1 MSGMAHRALKRALGT
16 ALEAHAVRLRE
27 SGRLDRRDFVRL
39 LGGSAMTGILSA
51 CSAQGSEEMSRL
63 LRAVGRQNERVERW
77 MQRRLRAEDRA
88 PRGLPTAGDALP
100 SYHIS
105 PAVPTWDAAAWG
117 EWSLVVDGAVRT
129 PLRLSLG
136 ELRRLATRTQR
147 VEHFCV
153 EGWTAAVEWN
163 GVPMTTLVRMAGP
176 LPGAGYVD
184 FNSFDDGYH
193 ESWDLESVTHP
204 QTLVALGKDGAPL
217 SAAYGAPARVH
228 SPVKLGYKNTKY
240 LTRITLLAAPN
251 GGYWSDQGYEWFGG
265 T

>member
-1 MSGMAHRALKRALGT
+1 M
-16 ALEAHAVRLRE
+16 LR
-27 SGRLDRRDFVRL
+27 
-39 LGGSAMTGILSA
+39 
-51 CSAQGSEEMSRL
+51 Q
-63 LRAVGRQNERVERW
+63 
-77 MQRRLRAEDRA
+77 LRAENRV
-88 PRGLPTAGDALP
+88 PRSLPAAGDALP

-105 PAVPTWDAAAWG
+105 PAVPTWDTATQG

-129 PLRLSLG
+129 PMRWSLG
-136 ELRRLATRTQR
+136 ELRRLATRSQR

-153 EGWTAAVEWN
+153 EGWSAVVEWH
-163 GVPMTTLVRMAGP
+163 GVPVTSLLRLARP
-176 LPGAGYVD
+176 LPDAGYVD

-193 ESWDLESVTHP
+193 ESWDLESVMHP

-240 LTRITLLAAPN
+240 LTRITLLSAPN
-251 GGYWSDQGYEWFGG
+251 GGHWSDQGYEWFGG